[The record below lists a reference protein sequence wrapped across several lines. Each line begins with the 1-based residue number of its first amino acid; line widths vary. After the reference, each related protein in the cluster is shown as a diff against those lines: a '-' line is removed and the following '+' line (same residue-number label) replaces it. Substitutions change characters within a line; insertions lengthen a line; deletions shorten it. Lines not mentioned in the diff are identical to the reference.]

1 MIEPIGKV
9 VSHCFYNNELYSFRK
24 KADPWCSELPYPL
37 NKPVSWIDSGTGER
51 AVNEDEP
58 QKGKFVNK
66 HEVAVC
72 LHLLRQLARP

>member
-58 QKGKFVNK
+58 QKGKVR
-66 HEVAVC
+66 EQA
-72 LHLLRQLARP
+72 